1 MALHLKSTG
10 IDFADFSNVSGGGD
24 SMTTELMDD
33 YEEGTYTPVYNSPCN
48 VGTHYQGFYTKIGR
62 MFFMPHYHTF
72 ESSSS
77 GQQFAGA
84 SGFSPF
90 VMANYGYTP
99 FVHNRSNGSGSN
111 KTVFGRLV
119 SEGTTSYY
127 WTQTDGHQ
135 GATSISEV
143 AQGGG
148 HSIAVPIGIQE

>member
-48 VGTHYQGFYTKIGR
+48 VGTLYGAHYTKIGR
-62 MFFMPHYHTF
+62 MFFMPHYHSF

-84 SGFSPF
+84 NGFSPF
-90 VMANYGYTP
+90 VMAQYGYTP
-99 FVHNRSNGSGSN
+99 FIHNRSQGATGD
-111 KTVFGRLV
+111 KVVFGRLV
-119 SEGTTSYY
+119 SEATNTYY
-127 WTQTDGHQ
+127 WTQNDGHQ
-135 GATSISEV
+135 ADTSIAEV

-148 HSIAVPIGIQE
+148 HSIAIPIGIQE